1 MTPARALIAA
11 GTALSVAGA
20 AHAAVNAR
28 LLRRPVRSDDP
39 LPSLTVLIPARNEAA
54 TIAACVES
62 VQGPWDVVV
71 LDDESTDAT
80 GELAR
85 SAGARVIAGRPV
97 PAGWVGK
104 VWACAQLADE
114 AGSRTEILVFVDA
127 DVRLEP
133 GAVPAAVGLLL
144 DSGLDIVCPFPRQE
158 AVTPAERLVQ
168 PLLQWSWLTTLP
180 LRGAEHSSRESMT
193 AACGQFMVLRRDA
206 LERAGG
212 FTAIRGAVLD
222 DVALVRAIKAVGGR
236 GGVVDG
242 TDVAGCRMYTDWP
255 SLREGYSKSLWSAFG
270 SEPGAVAAVA
280 ALATVWVLPPVA
292 AVLGSRVGAVGYA
305 AGVAGRVITGRR
317 TGARV
322 VPDAL
327 AHPVSVAVLCWL
339 TGRSVVLRRLGR
351 LQWKQRPLTR

>member
-1 MTPARALIAA
+1 MTVARALVAA
-11 GTALSVAGA
+11 GTSLSVAGA

-28 LLRRPVRSDDP
+28 LLRRPVRSDAP
-39 LPSLTVLIPARNEAA
+39 LPALTVLIPARNEAA

-62 VQGPWDVVV
+62 VRGPWDVVV
-71 LDDESTDAT
+71 LDDESSDGTTERA
-80 GELAR
+80 EA
-85 SAGARVIAGRPV
+85 AGARVVAGRPV
-97 PAGWVGK
+97 PPGWVGK

-114 AGSRTEILVFVDA
+114 ARDSEILVFVDA

-144 DSGLDIVCPFPRQE
+144 DSGLDIVCPFPRQQ
-158 AVTPAERLVQ
+158 AVTPTERLVQ

-180 LRGAEHSSRESMT
+180 LRRAERSSRESMT

-212 FTAIRGAVLD
+212 FAAIRGAVLD
-222 DVALVRAIKAVGGR
+222 DVALVRAVKATGGW

-242 TDVAGCRMYTDWP
+242 TDVAHCRMYTDWP

-270 SEPGAVAAVA
+270 SGPGAVGAVAA
-280 ALATVWVLPPVA
+280 LTIVWVLPPVA
-292 AVLGSRVGAVGYA
+292 AVFGSRVGAVGYA

-339 TGRSVVLRRLGR
+339 TGRSVVLRRRGR
-351 LQWKQRPLTR
+351 LQWKQRPLAG